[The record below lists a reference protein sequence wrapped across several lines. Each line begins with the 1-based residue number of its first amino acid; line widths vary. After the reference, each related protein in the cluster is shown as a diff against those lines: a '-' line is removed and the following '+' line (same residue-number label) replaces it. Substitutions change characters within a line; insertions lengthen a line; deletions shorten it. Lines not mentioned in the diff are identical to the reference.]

1 MMDIYLQKLIENH
14 LDENTG
20 GGDYVL
26 TLIQEKNKKY
36 HTVGTI
42 QNKISKL

>member
-1 MMDIYLQKLIENH
+1 MMDIYLLKLIENH
-14 LDENTG
+14 LEENTR

-36 HTVGTI
+36 
-42 QNKISKL
+42 QISKL